1 LRYKRCR
8 PQSGTSSSASSNPW
22 AQTDMRIGIRLTISG
37 LVLASILVSA
47 IGVHLLWWRTAEAN
61 SRMLVATIDEQIV
74 SAVGKELDTITT
86 QARAAHTAIRT
97 LFLQNVLETREADK
111 RESVFLSQLQAQP
124 SISWVAFGWPDRAF
138 FAAHKLGDLGLEMM
152 EIAPVDGLIKR
163 RVDQY
168 QVVVGDI
175 EFEKRRFED
184 TNYDDTSQEWFQ
196 KEIKGDEPSWFE
208 VTTYPVGSRPSIV
221 YAGPID
227 VYQKR
232 QGVLAVVIENTR
244 LAQFL
249 SQLSVGKTGAAFIL
263 GRDGTVIAA
272 PDPDADEVNMQ
283 RSNQPLLPLAQK
295 AVKQAAINETNGTY
309 DVNGKIA
316 SRVRLTDG
324 GNAYALSLTPLAFP
338 GWTLATVIPEAEFLG
353 PIEATIRQLLIGL
366 ATLILAAVILSAWL
380 ARRTIAKPLITVV
393 DEIKHVERFELDR
406 VRRHTSHIVEIANLS
421 SAIADMA
428 GGLAAF
434 QKYIPAD
441 LVKTLVR
448 EGVEPIPGGSLRS
461 LTVLFA
467 DIAGFTGL
475 SERLGGGV
483 IPLLSGFLDIISREI
498 SGQGG
503 TIDKFI
509 GDAVMAFWG
518 APATNVD
525 HALDACRGA
534 LACQRSLRASKLAD
548 DLGRPLKFRIGINS
562 GDMLV
567 GNIGSNVRL
576 NYTVIGDAVN
586 VASRLEAANKEYGTE
601 IIIGEETRRLAG
613 DRIFVRELDRLTVYG
628 RLGGFAIYELVDLAE
643 QGKVRPSWIALYESG
658 LTAYRAHD
666 FRGAIAF
673 FRQLLAVRESDQP
686 ARVMLERC
694 SELLKSPPQ
703 TDWEGTHTMK
713 VK

>member
-1 LRYKRCR
+1 V
-8 PQSGTSSSASSNPW
+8 
-22 AQTDMRIGIRLTISG
+22 RIGIRLTISG

-47 IGVHLLWWRTAEAN
+47 GGVHLLWWRTAESN
-61 SRMLVATIDEQIV
+61 SRILLATIDEQIV

-97 LFLQNVLETREADK
+97 LFLQNVLETSEADK
-111 RESVFLSQLQAQP
+111 REFVFLSQLQAQP
-124 SISWVAFGWPDRAF
+124 SISWVAFGWPDGAF
-138 FAAHKLGDLGLEMM
+138 VAAHKLGDLGLEMM
-152 EIAPVDGLIKR
+152 EIAPVDRVVKR

-175 EFEKRRFED
+175 EFTKRRFENTD
-184 TNYDDTSQEWFQ
+184 YDVTSQEWYR
-196 KEIKGDEPSWFE
+196 KEINSDEPNWFE
-208 VTTYPVGSRPSIV
+208 VSDHPVGSRPSIV

-249 SQLSVGKTGAAFIL
+249 SQLAVGKSGAAFIL
-263 GRDGTVIAA
+263 GHDGTVIAA
-272 PDPDADEVNMQ
+272 PDPEADEVNMQ
-283 RSNQPLLPLAQK
+283 RSDQPLLPLAQE
-295 AVKQAAINETNGTY
+295 AIRQATANDADGSL
-309 DVNGKIA
+309 DVGRKV
-316 SRVRLTDG
+316 STRVRLIAAGDAFAVT
-324 GNAYALSLTPLAFP
+324 LTPLTFP

-353 PIEATIRQLLIGL
+353 PIEATTRQLLGGL
-366 ATLILAAVILSAWL
+366 AILVLAAGIFSSWL

-406 VRRHTSHIVEIANLS
+406 VRRHPSHIVEIGNLS
-421 SAIADMA
+421 SAMGDMA

-441 LVKTLVR
+441 LVRMLLR
-448 EGVEPIPGGSLRS
+448 EGIEPSPGGSVRS

-475 SERLGGGV
+475 SEQLGGRV
-483 IPLLSGFLDIISREI
+483 IPLLSGFLDIMSREI

-525 HALDACRGA
+525 HALDACRA
-534 LACQRSLRASKLAD
+534 AVACQRSLRASKLSD

-567 GNIGSNVRL
+567 GNIGSKVRL

-628 RLGGFAIYELVDLAE
+628 RVSGLAIYELVDVAE
-643 QGKVRPSWIALYESG
+643 QGQAPPSWIALYESG
-658 LTAYRAHD
+658 LAAYRAHN
-666 FRGAIAF
+666 FYGAMAF
-673 FRQLLAVRESDQP
+673 FRQLLTVRDSDQP
-686 ARVMLERC
+686 ARIMFERC
-694 SELLKSPPQ
+694 SEFLRSPPR
-703 TDWEGTHTMK
+703 TDWEATHTMK

>member
-1 LRYKRCR
+1 V
-8 PQSGTSSSASSNPW
+8 
-22 AQTDMRIGIRLTISG
+22 RIGIRLTISG

-47 IGVHLLWWRTAEAN
+47 GGVHLLWWRTAESN
-61 SRMLVATIDEQIV
+61 SRILLATIDEQIV

-111 RESVFLSQLQAQP
+111 REFVFLSQLQAQP
-124 SISWVAFGWPDRAF
+124 SISWVAFGWPDGAF
-138 FAAHKLGDLGLEMM
+138 VAAHKLGDLGLEMM
-152 EIAPVDGLIKR
+152 EIAPVDGIVKR

-175 EFEKRRFED
+175 EFTKRRFENTD
-184 TNYDDTSQEWFQ
+184 YHVTSQEWYR
-196 KEIKGDEPSWFE
+196 KEINGDEPNWFE
-208 VTTYPVGSRPSIV
+208 VSDHPIGSRPSIV

-249 SQLSVGKTGAAFIL
+249 SQLSVGKSGAAFIL

-272 PDPDADEVNMQ
+272 PDPEADEVNMQ
-283 RSNQPLLPLAQK
+283 RSDQPLLPLAQK
-295 AVKQAAINETNGTY
+295 AIRQATANNGGGSLDAGRKT
-309 DVNGKIA
+309 A
-316 SRVRLTDG
+316 SQVRLIAAGDAFAVT
-324 GNAYALSLTPLAFP
+324 LTPLTFP

-353 PIEATIRQLLIGL
+353 PIEATIRQLLGGL
-366 ATLILAAVILSAWL
+366 AVLVLAAGMLSSWL
-380 ARRTIAKPLITVV
+380 ARRMIAKPLITVV
-393 DEIKHVERFELDR
+393 DEIKHVERFELDQ
-406 VRRHTSHIVEIANLS
+406 VRRHPSHIVEIANLS
-421 SAIADMA
+421 SAMGDMA

-441 LVKTLVR
+441 LVRMLLR
-448 EGVEPIPGGSLRS
+448 EGVEPSPGGSVRS
-461 LTVLFA
+461 MTVLFA

-475 SERLGGGV
+475 SEQLGGRV
-483 IPLLSGFLDIISREI
+483 IPLLSGFLDIMSREI
-498 SGQGG
+498 SRQGG

-518 APATNVD
+518 APATNAD
-525 HALDACRGA
+525 HALDACRAA
-534 LACQRSLRASKLAD
+534 LACQHSLRASKLCD

-567 GNIGSNVRL
+567 GNIGSKVRL

-628 RLGGFAIYELVDLAE
+628 RVGGLAIYELVDVAE
-643 QGKVRPSWIALYESG
+643 QGKAPPSWIALYESG
-658 LTAYRAHD
+658 LAAYRARD
-666 FRGAIAF
+666 FYGAMAF
-673 FRQLLAVRESDQP
+673 FRQLLTVRESDQP
-686 ARVMLERC
+686 TRIMLERC
-694 SELLKSPPQ
+694 SELLKSPPR
-703 TDWEGTHTMK
+703 TDWEAAHPMK